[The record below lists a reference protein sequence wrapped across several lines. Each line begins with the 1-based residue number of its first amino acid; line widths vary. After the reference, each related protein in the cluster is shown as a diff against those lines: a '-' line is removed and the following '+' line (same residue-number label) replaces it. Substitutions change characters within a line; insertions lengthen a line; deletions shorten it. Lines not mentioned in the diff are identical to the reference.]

1 LKKKE
6 EILFIIMSQN
16 YNRKEEIRKMI
27 KMDTLDDSKQYLKI
41 MLDFYFDVITSNEG
55 RKCESEMEDDRNIW
69 IQTIFT
75 KANVFLSLLDGNG
88 YNNDIHKMNPIID
101 FTILFSINRYI
112 YESLVSFELLFVLPK
127 SLEHKEFI
135 YNLFKAHGLTERL
148 NKLGESIR
156 NNDPQRIKSEEQ
168 EIAECRNKIES
179 TELYK
184 SMSQQEKNKVKNA
197 FGKKFRYIINDDNK
211 ITFVDYQYAYKL
223 LNIKEY
229 IFNNLYA
236 FFSLHGHPSFI
247 SLIQFKDAYGNER
260 EDINMA
266 IFATQ
271 SIISFLSILIIDYM
285 KINENVRC
293 LYDKLDEETRFA
305 LGLYEDIFRIKQG

>member
-1 LKKKE
+1 
-6 EILFIIMSQN
+6 MSQN
-16 YNRKEEIRKMI
+16 YSRKEEIRKMI
-27 KMDTLDDSKQYLKI
+27 KMDTLDDSKRYLRI
-41 MLDFYFDVITSNEG
+41 MLDFYFDVITSQEG
-55 RKCESEMEDDRNIW
+55 RKCASEIEDDRNIW

-75 KANVFLSLLDGNG
+75 KANIFLSLLYGHG
-88 YNNDIHKMNPIID
+88 YEKGDTKMNPIID
-101 FTILFSINRYI
+101 FTTLFSINRYI
-112 YESLVSFELLFVLPK
+112 YESLVSFELLFVLPQ
-127 SLEHKEFI
+127 SIENKEFI

-168 EIAECRNKIES
+168 EIAECWNKIES

-184 SMSQQEKNKVKNA
+184 NMSQQEKNKVKNA
-197 FGKKFRYIINDDNK
+197 FGNKFRYVFNEDNK
-211 ITFVDYQYAYKL
+211 IKFVDYQCAYKL
-223 LNIKEY
+223 LNIKEE

-236 FFSLHGHPSFI
+236 FFSLHGHPSYI
-247 SLIQFKDAYGNER
+247 SLIQFKDAYGKER

-271 SIISFLSILIIDYM
+271 SIVSLLSILIIDYM

-305 LGLYEDIFRIKQG
+305 LGLYEDIFRIKQI

>member
-1 LKKKE
+1 
-6 EILFIIMSQN
+6 MSQN
-16 YNRKEEIRKMI
+16 YSRKEEIRKMI
-27 KMDTLDDSKQYLKI
+27 KMDTLDDSKRYLRI
-41 MLDFYFDVITSNEG
+41 MLDFYFDVITSQEG
-55 RKCESEMEDDRNIW
+55 RKCASEIEDDRNIW

-75 KANVFLSLLDGNG
+75 KANIFLSLLYGHG
-88 YNNDIHKMNPIID
+88 YEKGDTKMNPIID
-101 FTILFSINRYI
+101 FTTLFSINRYI
-112 YESLVSFELLFVLPK
+112 YESLVSFELLFVLPQ
-127 SLEHKEFI
+127 SIENKEFI

-168 EIAECRNKIES
+168 EIAECWNKIES

-184 SMSQQEKNKVKNA
+184 NMSQQEKNKVKNA
-197 FGKKFRYIINDDNK
+197 FGNKFRYVFNEDNK
-211 ITFVDYQYAYKL
+211 IKFVDYQCAYKL
-223 LNIKEY
+223 LNIKEE

-236 FFSLHGHPSFI
+236 FFSLHGHPSYI
-247 SLIQFKDAYGNER
+247 SLIQFKDAYGKER

-271 SIISFLSILIIDYM
+271 SIVSLLSILIIDYM

-293 LYDKLDEETRFA
+293 LYDKLE
-305 LGLYEDIFRIKQG
+305 YM